1 VTSVSTVTGLH
12 IFVARNVLLLC
23 GSCRIERRVPVLM
36 FLHALIARILEK
48 VNHFFFLHT
57 MNRGSFA
64 TRVPCLLGFSR
75 PKKPPRFYKL
85 LILG

>member
-1 VTSVSTVTGLH
+1 MTSVSTVTGLH

-48 VNHFFFLHT
+48 VNHFFF
-57 MNRGSFA
+57 FA
-64 TRVPCLLGFSR
+64 YHEPWLICYACSMFARIFQTQKT
-75 PKKPPRFYKL
+75 PK
-85 LILG
+85 IL